1 MQKNDV
7 IELKIEDMSM
17 DGAGIGRYE
26 GMIFFVKDTVI
37 GDTVS
42 ARIMKLKKTYG
53 YARLIAIQ
61 EASPSR
67 VEPRCLSARACGGCQ
82 LQQLAYAEQ
91 LKFKQ
96 RKVRDSLIRIGGFDA
111 SHMDGVM
118 EPIVGMEEP
127 FAYRNKAQHP
137 IGTDADGEP
146 VAGFFAGRTHHI
158 VSNTDCALCTPVN
171 KQALDAALW
180 YMKTYHV
187 SAYDEKTG
195 QGLMRH
201 VFLRVGFDSNEI
213 MVCFVVNGTKLPD
226 EAALIER
233 LTKIPGMKSILLNVN
248 QKNTNVILGDETRTL
263 WGEPVITDAL
273 YVRNTK
279 DFSRTD
285 EKITYRISL
294 HSFYQVNPM
303 QTEKLYAI
311 ALEYAGLTGREI
323 VWDLYCGIGT
333 ISLFLARHAKQVYG
347 IESVPQAVRDAEE
360 NAKRNGIENAVFIAG
375 KVEEVLQ
382 GVAGDGTDAS
392 AVQKPDVVVVDP
404 PRKGCDAKCLE
415 TMLRLKPERI
425 VYVSCDPATL
435 ARDLRILCDG
445 GYEIGKI
452 RAVDQFGQTVHVETV
467 VMLSHKKPDSVIN
480 VKVEF
485 GEGEGKV
492 PLDNIAKRAEAYK
505 PKERVT
511 YKMIKEYIEA
521 KYGFKVHTAYI
532 AEVKRE
538 LGLPMYDAPNAVE
551 ELKQPRKHPTAEK
564 AEAIKDALKH
574 FEVI

>member
-137 IGTDADGEP
+137 IGTDADGAP

-452 RAVDQFGQTVHVETV
+452 RAVDQFGQTVHVETIV
-467 VMLSHKKPDSVIN
+467 LIQKKNS
-480 VKVEF
+480 
-485 GEGEGKV
+485 
-492 PLDNIAKRAEAYK
+492 
-505 PKERVT
+505 
-511 YKMIKEYIEA
+511 
-521 KYGFKVHTAYI
+521 
-532 AEVKRE
+532 
-538 LGLPMYDAPNAVE
+538 
-551 ELKQPRKHPTAEK
+551 
-564 AEAIKDALKH
+564 
-574 FEVI
+574 

>member
-213 MVCFVVNGTKLPD
+213 MVCFVVNGIKLPD
-226 EAALIER
+226 EAALTER
-233 LTKIPGMKSILLNVN
+233 LTKIPEMKSILLNVN

-452 RAVDQFGQTVHVETV
+452 RAVDQFGQTVHVECVCLLTR
-467 VMLSHKKPDSVIN
+467 N
-480 VKVEF
+480 
-485 GEGEGKV
+485 
-492 PLDNIAKRAEAYK
+492 R
-505 PKERVT
+505 
-511 YKMIKEYIEA
+511 
-521 KYGFKVHTAYI
+521 
-532 AEVKRE
+532 
-538 LGLPMYDAPNAVE
+538 
-551 ELKQPRKHPTAEK
+551 
-564 AEAIKDALKH
+564 
-574 FEVI
+574 

>member
-452 RAVDQFGQTVHVETV
+452 RAVDQFGQTVHVETCV
-467 VMLSHKKPDSVIN
+467 LL
-480 VKVEF
+480 
-485 GEGEGKV
+485 GGK
-492 PLDNIAKRAEAYK
+492 
-505 PKERVT
+505 
-511 YKMIKEYIEA
+511 
-521 KYGFKVHTAYI
+521 
-532 AEVKRE
+532 
-538 LGLPMYDAPNAVE
+538 
-551 ELKQPRKHPTAEK
+551 
-564 AEAIKDALKH
+564 
-574 FEVI
+574 

>member
-452 RAVDQFGQTVHVETV
+452 RAVDQFGQTVHVE
-467 VMLSHKKPDSVIN
+467 S
-480 VKVEF
+480 
-485 GEGEGKV
+485 
-492 PLDNIAKRAEAYK
+492 IALLFQ
-505 PKERVT
+505 T
-511 YKMIKEYIEA
+511 
-521 KYGFKVHTAYI
+521 
-532 AEVKRE
+532 
-538 LGLPMYDAPNAVE
+538 
-551 ELKQPRKHPTAEK
+551 
-564 AEAIKDALKH
+564 
-574 FEVI
+574 